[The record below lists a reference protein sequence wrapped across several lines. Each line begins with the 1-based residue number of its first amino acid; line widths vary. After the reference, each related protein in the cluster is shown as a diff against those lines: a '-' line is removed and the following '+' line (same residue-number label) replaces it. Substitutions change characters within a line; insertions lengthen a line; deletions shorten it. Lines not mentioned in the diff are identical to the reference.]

1 MSTQVMK
8 GKRRAF
14 IFIAIAPGNEEAF
27 VERLMRYQEVIETH
41 LMVGEYD
48 VLAVLEFEVYGQAF
62 LWSFQEIVSNF
73 VLEKIRKLKGVR
85 DTNTIIPT
93 RSVTKREQ

>member
-1 MSTQVMK
+1 MGTHVMK

-14 IFIAIAPGNEEAF
+14 IFIAIAPGREEAF
-27 VERLMRYQEVIETH
+27 VDRLMRYDEVVETH
-41 LMVGEYD
+41 LIVGEYD
-48 VLAVLEFEVYGQAF
+48 VLAVLEFEVYGRA
-62 LWSFQEIVSNF
+62 LMWSVQEIVSNF
-73 VLEKIRKLKGVR
+73 VLDKIRKLRGVR

>member
-1 MSTQVMK
+1 MK

-14 IFIAIAPGNEEAF
+14 IFIAIAPGSEGTF
-27 VERLMRYQEVIETH
+27 VERLMRYKEVIETH
-41 LMVGEYD
+41 LIVGEYD

-62 LWSFQEIVSNF
+62 VWSFQEIVSNF
-73 VLEKIRKLKGVR
+73 VLEKIRKLRGVR

-93 RSVTKREQ
+93 KSVTKQ

>member
-1 MSTQVMK
+1 MSTHEMK

-14 IFIAIAPGNEEAF
+14 VFIAIAPGSEEAF
-27 VERLMRYQEVIETH
+27 VERLMRYDEVLEAH
-41 LMVGEYD
+41 FMVGEYD

-73 VLEKIRKLKGVR
+73 VLDKIRRLRGVR

-93 RSVTKREQ
+93 RSITKGEQ

>member
-1 MSTQVMK
+1 MK

-14 IFIAIAPGNEEAF
+14 IFIAIAPGSEETF
-27 VERLMRYQEVIETH
+27 VDRLMRYKEVVETH
-41 LMVGEYD
+41 LIVGEYD

-73 VLEKIRKLKGVR
+73 VLEKIRKLRGVR

-93 RSVTKREQ
+93 RSVTKREP

>member
-1 MSTQVMK
+1 MK

-14 IFIAIAPGNEEAF
+14 IFIDLAPGSEEDF
-27 VERLMRYQEVIETH
+27 IEKLMRYAEVIETH
-41 LMVGEYD
+41 LIVGEYD
-48 VLAVLEFEVYGQAF
+48 VLAVLEFEVYGRGL
-62 LWSFQEIVSNF
+62 LWSLQEIVSNF
-73 VLEKIRKLKGVR
+73 VLDKIRRMKGVQ

>member
-1 MSTQVMK
+1 MK

-14 IFIAIAPGNEEAF
+14 ILIAIAPGSEEAF
-27 VERLMRYQEVIETH
+27 IKRLMRYDEVVEAH
-41 LMVGEYD
+41 LIVGEYD
-48 VLAVLEFEVYGQAF
+48 VLAVLEFEVYGRGL
-62 LWSFQEIVSNF
+62 LWSVQEIVSNF

>member
-1 MSTQVMK
+1 MGTHVMK

-14 IFIAIAPGNEEAF
+14 ILIAITPGSEEDF
-27 VERLMRYQEVIETH
+27 IKRLMRYDEVVETH
-41 LMVGEYD
+41 LIVGEYD
-48 VLAVLEFEVYGQAF
+48 VLAVLEFEVYGRGL
-62 LWSFQEIVSNF
+62 LWSVQEIVSNF

>member
-1 MSTQVMK
+1 MSTHEMK

-14 IFIAIAPGNEEAF
+14 VFIAIAPGSEEAF
-27 VERLMRYQEVIETH
+27 VDRLMRYEEVLEAH

-73 VLEKIRKLKGVR
+73 VLDKIRRLRGVR

-93 RSVTKREQ
+93 RSVTKRAQ